1 MGTSRLRMVKWL
13 AQGFTAKEWL
23 SLKDDPRNP
32 ASQDS
37 IHWVGG
43 RCCLSGCRALWAVP
57 PWPSLVP
64 YLLPWRLLHL
74 LQLLCLA
81 RPCSMCS
88 GLWLLPAWFPGSC
101 GRASFAWSSGS
112 SWPALHLRIFS
123 PSLCCLWTVWAYQGQ
138 PGSFGFIFLLWV
150 TLAFSLRGRSPLI
163 VAGLC
168 SAPGWSPASPLT
180 APPWLTHSLMGSW
193 QAGRLSLMPFLPL
206 GTDRSFPT
214 LRLQLKYKGYLQ
226 NIEKII

>member
-37 IHWVGG
+37 IHRVGG
-43 RCCLSGCRALWAVP
+43 WCCLSGCRALWAVP

-150 TLAFSLRGRSPLI
+150 TLAFSLRGSKSTHRCRPLFCTRLVSCI
-163 VAGLC
+163 TSDCTALAHTQPYGQLTGRQVVSDAI
-168 SAPGWSPASPLT
+168 SAPRHRSILSYS
-180 APPWLTHSLMGSW
+180 APC
-193 QAGRLSLMPFLPL
+193 
-206 GTDRSFPT
+206 
-214 LRLQLKYKGYLQ
+214 
-226 NIEKII
+226 N